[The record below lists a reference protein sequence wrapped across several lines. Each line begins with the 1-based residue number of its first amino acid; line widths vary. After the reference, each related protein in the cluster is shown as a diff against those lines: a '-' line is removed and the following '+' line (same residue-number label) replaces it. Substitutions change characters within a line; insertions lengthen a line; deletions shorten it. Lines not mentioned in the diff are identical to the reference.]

1 MVKIS
6 IILGLF
12 GRSERLIHEFADKVE
27 ELKELS
33 NMENLE
39 IIIISEGIEWTYSP
53 LYQALPIYFKNA
65 TIINLLEEKSIPSLI
80 FNKGLEI
87 ATGDYCYF
95 TYPGGIDISIVI
107 NILRRKYR
115 AFKEDVLYIQNL
127 NVTEIGQYES
137 NQNRYGF
144 LQMGK
149 LHAIDEVVIRNRL
162 LKRIYGFNTA
172 TILQRDFDAELMLR
186 LSLHTDFKILGRM
199 AIRSNDF
206 ISYPFKKIYHSNEDF
221 IRRYIIRCARP
232 AFPETTVEEIN
243 RMFAEDAE
251 TSLYEGGNYKS
262 DSNCSLSLERK
273 KYKIYILGGYW
284 EYHHNQIVFFNY
296 LERLYGTG
304 FCTYRTNLEYCINTD
319 ELNEYDLVI
328 FTRCRSNNAKK
339 LVDYCNQRG
348 IRTLYMIDDNWISIS
363 TDYPKEGSIFTKGK
377 PDFDNFIYMIEHV
390 DAVWT
395 FNKILEDDIRQFTK
409 KIVHFKISVEKKMF
423 EVSNVRKKGETLL
436 IGFSGTK
443 RYKDTAF
450 RALVKLAKNY
460 KNVCILLFGTL
471 DNSQKRL
478 FENVNKLEIDFE
490 SYPRYSKRIAELSPD
505 LLVAPLGQTRTEM
518 SKCYNKYIESGIV
531 HSACLYSK
539 TMPYT
544 EIIKDGYNGYFVE
557 NETVDGWYKKLEQ
570 IISDINQLRIVQEN
584 AFRDIVT
591 NHTVESLLQNFVE
604 KITEVIEGD
613 AI

>member
-1 MVKIS
+1 MIKIS
-6 IILGLF
+6 VILGLF
-12 GRSERLIHEFADKVE
+12 GRSEKLIREFAEKVE
-27 ELKELS
+27 ELKKIS
-33 NMENLE
+33 NFEDLE
-39 IIIISEGIEWTYSP
+39 IIIISEGIEWTYIP

-65 TIINLLEEKSIPSLI
+65 TIINLLEEKSIPSII

-87 ATGDYCYF
+87 AKGEYCYF
-95 TYPGGIDISIVI
+95 TYAGGVDISMVI
-107 NILRRKYR
+107 DILRRKYGP
-115 AFKEDVLYIQNL
+115 FKEDVLYIQNL

-144 LQMGK
+144 LQMGRI
-149 LHAIDEVVIRNRL
+149 HAIDEVIIRNSL
-162 LKRIYGFNTA
+162 LKQIYGFNTT

-186 LSLHTDFKILGRM
+186 LSLHTNFRILSRM

-206 ISYPFKKIYHSNEDF
+206 ISYPFKKVYYSNEDF

-232 AFPETTVEEIN
+232 AFPETTFEEIN

-251 TSLYEGGNYKS
+251 TSLFKDRNYKLY
-262 DSNCSLSLERK
+262 DNCSIKKK

-304 FCTYRTNLEYCINTD
+304 FCTYRTNLEYCASVD
-319 ELNEYDLVI
+319 ELIGYDLVI

-339 LVDYCNQRG
+339 LVDYCNEKG

-363 TDYPKEGSIFTKGK
+363 TDYPKEGSIFAKGK
-377 PDFDNFIYMIEHV
+377 PDLDNFIYMLKHV
-390 DAVWT
+390 DVVWT

-443 RYKDTAF
+443 RYNDVAF
-450 RALVKLAKNY
+450 RALVRLAQNY
-460 KNVCILLFGTL
+460 KNVCILLFGIL
-471 DNSQKRL
+471 DENQKKL
-478 FENVNKLEIDFE
+478 FENINKLEMDFE
-490 SYPRYSKRIAELSPD
+490 SYPRYSKRMAELSPD

-544 EIIKDGYNGYFVE
+544 EIIEDGYNGYFVE

-570 IISDINQLRIVQEN
+570 IISDVNQLRLVQEN
-584 AFRDIVT
+584 AFTDIVM
-591 NHTVESLLQNFVE
+591 NYTVESLLKDFVE
-604 KITEVIEGD
+604 KIIEVIEGD